1 MKRVNVVIVALL
13 LVISMTGCGD
23 DIESAYLWL
32 NGGNASTDSTLQG
45 SVVVPGPEEP
55 VFVEG
60 ESIEDKPEEMEDVTD
75 AEVSPDS
82 GAEDIGEIVEEIG
95 EVAEEAEAIIAA
107 LL

>member
-1 MKRVNVVIVALL
+1 MSR
-13 LVISMTGCGD
+13 D
-23 DIESAYLWL
+23 YL
-32 NGGNASTDSTLQG
+32 
-45 SVVVPGPEEP
+45 EEAD
-55 VFVEG
+55 V
-60 ESIEDKPEEMEDVTD
+60 DAEEMEDVTD